1 METSGGIEFLRCSVF
16 RPNKD
21 TMCLTRL
28 KKQKAWAAILLLLI
42 LPHSLF
48 AQEPTSEKPK
58 NVPTRYFSLSIH
70 YAPDAPTIPAWMIS
84 PALAP
89 SPPQASEKFT
99 LRSVSRDFLKDAG
112 EIWSYPAHIKT
123 RDILPI
129 AGLAV
134 LTGVL
139 IANDEAIYRAFRDYR
154 DSHAWV
160 SAVSPIFTEIGSSG
174 AWGTA
179 AAFLCVGLIAKD
191 DKAVRTGAL
200 ALSAM
205 LQSGILVQVLKGLPG
220 RQRPYWAKGVD
231 HWSGPI
237 GFFERF
243 ESGQSG
249 KYDSFPSGHTITAF
263 SLATVVAMQYGE
275 HVWVPVFAY
284 SVATGT
290 ALSRL
295 TENKHWLSDVLV
307 GGFLGHVI
315 GRMIVLNHRRR
326 YYVIPTAGVVNGT
339 LSLAVTI
346 STR

>member
-1 METSGGIEFLRCSVF
+1 
-16 RPNKD
+16 
-21 TMCLTRL
+21 MCLTRL

-42 LPHSLF
+42 LPYSLL
-48 AQEPTSEKPK
+48 AQGPISAEPA
-58 NVPTRYFSLSIH
+58 NVPARYFSLTVR
-70 YAPDAPTIPAWMIS
+70 YAPVAPAIPARMVS
-84 PALAP
+84 PAPASTTP
-89 SPPQASEKFT
+89 QSPEKFT

-139 IANDEAIYRAFRDYR
+139 IANDEAIYRGFRDYR
-154 DSHAWV
+154 NSHAWV
-160 SAVSPIFTEIGSSG
+160 GTVSPIFTEIGSSG

-191 DKAVRTGAL
+191 DKAVKTGAL

-220 RQRPYWAKGVD
+220 RQRPYWAQGVD

-237 GFFERF
+237 GFFGRF

-249 KYDSFPSGHTITAF
+249 KYDSFPSGHAITAF
-263 SLATVVAMQYGE
+263 SLATVVAIQYGE
-275 HVWVPVFAY
+275 HAWVPVFAY
-284 SVATGT
+284 SAATGT

-315 GRMIVLNHRRR
+315 GRMIVLNYRRR
-326 YYVIPTAGVVNGT
+326 YYVIPTAGIVNGT
-339 LSLAVTI
+339 PSLAVTI

>member
-1 METSGGIEFLRCSVF
+1 M
-16 RPNKD
+16 
-21 TMCLTRL
+21 
-28 KKQKAWAAILLLLI
+28 KKQRTWAVTLLLLV
-42 LPHSLF
+42 LPYSLF
-48 AQEPTSEKPK
+48 AQGPISEEPT
-58 NVPTRYFSLSIH
+58 NVPARYFSLAIH
-70 YAPDAPTIPAWMIS
+70 YAPDASAIPAWRS
-84 PALAP
+84 SSAPA
-89 SPPQASEKFT
+89 SSTPQVPEKFT
-99 LRSVSRDFLKDAG
+99 LRSMSRDFLKDAA
-112 EIWSYPAHIKT
+112 EIWSYPVHIKT

-129 AGLAV
+129 ASLAV

-139 IANDEAIYRAFRDYR
+139 IANDEAIYRGFRDYG

-160 SAVSPIFTEIGSSG
+160 GAVSPIFTEMGSSG

-179 AAFLCVGLIAKD
+179 AAFLCFGLIAKD
-191 DKAVRTGAL
+191 DKAVKTGAL

-205 LQSGILVQVLKGLPG
+205 LQSGILVQFLKGLPG
-220 RQRPYWAKGVD
+220 RQRPYWAQGVD

-237 GFFERF
+237 GFFRRF

-249 KYDSFPSGHTITAF
+249 RYDSFPSGHTITVF
-263 SLATVVAMQYGE
+263 SLATVAAMQYEE

-284 SVATGT
+284 TMATGA

-307 GGFLGHVI
+307 GGFLGHII

-339 LSLAVTI
+339 ASLAVTI
-346 STR
+346 SNR